1 MDEDVKN
8 LEPNQSDEKKE
19 KKIKDRTILAFV
31 LAIVSVVFVFFEK
44 KMSIVSIVCGIIG
57 LVFSVKTKKNGTKR
71 GLLTAAF
78 VLSIIGLSLG
88 AMSLLSFISS
98 EIMSCILNK
107 FYSHNVEIVNFV
119 VDNINKL
126 TENLVNGIINV
137 HIHY

>member
-19 KKIKDRTILAFV
+19 KKAKDRTIPAFV
-31 LAIVSVVFVFFEK
+31 LGII
-44 KMSIVSIVCGIIG
+44 SIVLIFFGTKACLGSIACGIVG
-57 LVFSVKTKKNGTKR
+57 LVFSVKTKKSGTKR
-71 GLLTAAF
+71 RLLNAAF

-88 AMSLLSFISS
+88 ATSFLSFISC

-107 FYSHNVEIVNFV
+107 FYSNNAEIVNFV

-126 TENLVNGIINV
+126 IENLVNGIVNV